1 MPSFLVPSVHGWS
14 DVLPDS
20 KSHSRQAL
28 QTKAAFIGQAQ
39 VPELQV
45 WFPTHLVPQA
55 PQFAVSVFLLTQLPQ
70 FELPA
75 GQQMLAPVPE

>member
-1 MPSFLVPSVHGWS
+1 
-14 DVLPDS
+14 
-20 KSHSRQAL
+20 
-28 QTKAAFIGQAQ
+28 
-39 VPELQV
+39 
-45 WFPTHLVPQA
+45 LVPQA